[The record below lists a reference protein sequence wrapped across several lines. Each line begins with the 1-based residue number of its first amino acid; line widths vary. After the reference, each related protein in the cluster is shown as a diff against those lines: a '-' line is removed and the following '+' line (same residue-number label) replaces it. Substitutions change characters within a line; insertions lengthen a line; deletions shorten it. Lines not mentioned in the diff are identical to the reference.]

1 MMSRKPELCQELNAA
16 VHLLKNPSRCT
27 WGLARNS
34 FNPIHSF
41 TKIRSCT

>member
-27 WGLARNS
+27 
-34 FNPIHSF
+34 
-41 TKIRSCT
+41 